1 MNGVLHHK
9 STLAAGDISVAI
21 ARRPAMPLRLLA
33 VGLLSLSGCHHAA
46 PPPAAPPTKVTV
58 AAPTEKEI
66 VEWNE
71 YIGRTDAVESV
82 EVRARVSGY
91 LMSVDFKAGG
101 IVKKGDPLF
110 TIDPRP
116 YQADLDR
123 ANGSLQQAQAQ
134 LKLAQSDLDRAKDLR
149 QKNVIA
155 ANEFDNKAA
164 TFLQSQGATAV
175 AEAAVETA
183 KLNLEFCY
191 IRSPIEGRV
200 SRENVTVGNLVQPS
214 TGQDGILTTVVAVD
228 PLYAYVDV
236 DENSILNYIKL
247 NEEGKLKTARE
258 VRVPLFLGLQNEEGF
273 PHEGYVDF
281 VDNRISPGTGTMRVR
296 GEWKNWDTLLTPGFF
311 VRVRAAASPKYKAL
325 LVPDDAVGT
334 DQGQRYVYVV
344 GADKKAEYRTVKLGP
359 ISDGLRVVREGLKPG
374 EQVVVNGLMQVRPG
388 VTVDPQPAAAPAPT
402 ASPGESPKTTDKQS

>member
-1 MNGVLHHK
+1 MRHQLLGASVLR
-9 STLAAGDISVAI
+9 VPE
-21 ARRPAMPLRLLA
+21 RLRLL
-33 VGLLSLSGCHHAA
+33 LLAALLLGGCHRAATPPTA
-46 PPPAAPPTKVTV
+46 PPPKVTV
-58 AAPTEKEI
+58 APPTEKEI

-91 LMSVDFKAGG
+91 LTSVDFKAGSL
-101 IVKKGDPLF
+101 VKKGDPLF

-123 ANGSLQQAQAQ
+123 ANGALQQAQAQ
-134 LKLAQSDLDRAKDLR
+134 QKLAQSDLDRAKDLR
-149 QKNVIA
+149 AKNVIA

-191 IRSPIEGRV
+191 IRSPIDGRV

-214 TGQDGILTTVVAVD
+214 TAQDGVLTSVVAVD

-236 DENSILNYIKL
+236 DENAILNYIKL
-247 NEEGKLKTARE
+247 SEEGKLKTARE
-258 VRVPLFLGLQNEEGF
+258 SRVALYLGLQNEEGF
-273 PHEGYVDF
+273 PHEGFVDF
-281 VDNRISPGTGTMRVR
+281 VDNRITPGTGTMRIR
-296 GEWKNWDTLLTPGFF
+296 GQWKNWDELLTPGFF

-325 LVPDDAVGT
+325 LIPDDAVGV
-334 DQGQRYVYVV
+334 DQSQRYVFVV
-344 GADKKAEYRTVKLGP
+344 GADKKAEYRPVKLGP
-359 ISDGLRVVREGLKPG
+359 ISDGLRVIREGLKPG
-374 EQVVVNGLMQVRPG
+374 EQIVVNGLMQVRPG
-388 VTVDPQPAAAPAPT
+388 VTVDPQPAAPAVTPPPPT
-402 ASPGESPKTTDKQS
+402 GPKTADNRS